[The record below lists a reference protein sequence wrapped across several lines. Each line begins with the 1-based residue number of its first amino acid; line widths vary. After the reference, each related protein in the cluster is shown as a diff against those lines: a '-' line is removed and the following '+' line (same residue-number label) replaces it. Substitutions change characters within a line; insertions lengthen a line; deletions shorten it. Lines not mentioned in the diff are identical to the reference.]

1 MQGRA
6 LLGGSDSNNLA
17 PLHARLQVL
26 QEYLCSYQTASVP
39 VVDLDLAN
47 MQRLLDRLHEYL
59 LLCIQ
64 MAVG

>member
-6 LLGGSDSNNLA
+6 LLGGSDNNLA

-47 MQRLLDRLHEYL
+47 MQHTLDRLHEYL